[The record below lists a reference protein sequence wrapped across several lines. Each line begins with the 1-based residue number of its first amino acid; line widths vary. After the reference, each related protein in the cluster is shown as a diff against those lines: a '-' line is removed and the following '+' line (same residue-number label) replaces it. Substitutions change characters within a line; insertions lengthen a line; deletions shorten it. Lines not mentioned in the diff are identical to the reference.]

1 MTVDRHTLRSG
12 GCLKRF
18 LAVTAAMALAGS
30 GIVATSVVAQA
41 DPEPP
46 ATLMSS
52 GLNPMGAATPTG
64 SKDGYTVFVKDNAHF
79 ANAET
84 EGSIAVGGVATF
96 DKNAGIYPLV
106 HQAAGNED
114 YSLPTLD
121 GAPNR
126 LLLQEFGAYSNSE
139 VKLEERNSPHEGIVG
154 SAKIF
159 HQSAPED
166 FSVQEKSNSPTF
178 AETGTVQGVPQ
189 VWASGY
195 PYSETAMDVAGTFT
209 SKFPGEDPGNILT
222 SYGDYATP
230 EVQDTTNNGINLVE
244 LLPGPNKVDISA
256 FTGSQG
262 KFNVTGASADNFLVI
277 KATQQDVKKGVLH
290 VPSLE
295 KEGKD
300 GDGAT
305 QASGVLFDLSEVAG
319 DVELKPKSNMLRGS
333 FYAPNAKLIY
343 NEGNLEGQVVAK
355 SFEATSSANEIHTNL
370 FMGRF
375 PQGTFNLR
383 KVVEG
388 VDAEDAALLEG
399 VTFPVTAT
407 WEGGE
412 ETFNLPADGTVVNSG
427 VTLPAGTIV
436 SFKEGTIPTLA
447 GYTFTEATLSADK
460 ITILNGDNADIA
472 WTVTNTYEKN
482 AEEEGAEVG
491 GFDLTKALKGVNAK
505 DFPKDTVFTVKARWT
520 IDGKETVKEYELPAD
535 GTVVNGPQD
544 LPVGTKVTFNEVKVP
559 NLDGY
564 SFTGVEF
571 SPKTVTVKA
580 GETVHVSATNTYKK
594 GEGGMAVTGANES
607 QRESASCCCSRAE
620 RPTWSVAGAPS
631 SNALPRWQFPD
642 RGWQRGGCRAPLH

>member
-96 DKNAGIYPLV
+96 DKNAGTYPLV

-262 KFNVTGASADNFLVI
+262 KFNVR
-277 KATQQDVKKGVLH
+277 
-290 VPSLE
+290 VPQL
-295 KEGKD
+295 
-300 GDGAT
+300 T
-305 QASGVLFDLSEVAG
+305 
-319 DVELKPKSNMLRGS
+319 
-333 FYAPNAKLIY
+333 
-343 NEGNLEGQVVAK
+343 
-355 SFEATSSANEIHTNL
+355 TSSSSK
-370 FMGRF
+370 R
-375 PQGTFNLR
+375 
-383 KVVEG
+383 
-388 VDAEDAALLEG
+388 
-399 VTFPVTAT
+399 
-407 WEGGE
+407 
-412 ETFNLPADGTVVNSG
+412 
-427 VTLPAGTIV
+427 
-436 SFKEGTIPTLA
+436 
-447 GYTFTEATLSADK
+447 
-460 ITILNGDNADIA
+460 
-472 WTVTNTYEKN
+472 
-482 AEEEGAEVG
+482 
-491 GFDLTKALKGVNAK
+491 
-505 DFPKDTVFTVKARWT
+505 
-520 IDGKETVKEYELPAD
+520 
-535 GTVVNGPQD
+535 
-544 LPVGTKVTFNEVKVP
+544 P
-559 NLDGY
+559 NKM
-564 SFTGVEF
+564 S
-571 SPKTVTVKA
+571 
-580 GETVHVSATNTYKK
+580 
-594 GEGGMAVTGANES
+594 
-607 QRESASCCCSRAE
+607 
-620 RPTWSVAGAPS
+620 
-631 SNALPRWQFPD
+631 
-642 RGWQRGGCRAPLH
+642 

>member
-64 SKDGYTVFVKDNAHF
+64 SKDRYTVFVKDNAHF

-195 PYSETAMDVAGTFT
+195 PYSETAMDVAAHSGRIN
-209 SKFPGEDPGNILT
+209 SKSGLEQAGDPVGALLIGPGRAEGQRGHL
-222 SYGDYATP
+222 ATCRHMSAMISGVVSEIQAP
-230 EVQDTTNNGINLVE
+230 APDSEPARYFS
-244 LLPGPNKVDISA
+244 LPGP
-256 FTGSQG
+256 
-262 KFNVTGASADNFLVI
+262 
-277 KATQQDVKKGVLH
+277 
-290 VPSLE
+290 
-295 KEGKD
+295 
-300 GDGAT
+300 
-305 QASGVLFDLSEVAG
+305 
-319 DVELKPKSNMLRGS
+319 R
-333 FYAPNAKLIY
+333 
-343 NEGNLEGQVVAK
+343 
-355 SFEATSSANEIHTNL
+355 
-370 FMGRF
+370 
-375 PQGTFNLR
+375 
-383 KVVEG
+383 
-388 VDAEDAALLEG
+388 
-399 VTFPVTAT
+399 
-407 WEGGE
+407 
-412 ETFNLPADGTVVNSG
+412 
-427 VTLPAGTIV
+427 
-436 SFKEGTIPTLA
+436 
-447 GYTFTEATLSADK
+447 
-460 ITILNGDNADIA
+460 IT
-472 WTVTNTYEKN
+472 
-482 AEEEGAEVG
+482 
-491 GFDLTKALKGVNAK
+491 
-505 DFPKDTVFTVKARWT
+505 
-520 IDGKETVKEYELPAD
+520 
-535 GTVVNGPQD
+535 
-544 LPVGTKVTFNEVKVP
+544 
-559 NLDGY
+559 
-564 SFTGVEF
+564 
-571 SPKTVTVKA
+571 
-580 GETVHVSATNTYKK
+580 
-594 GEGGMAVTGANES
+594 
-607 QRESASCCCSRAE
+607 
-620 RPTWSVAGAPS
+620 
-631 SNALPRWQFPD
+631 
-642 RGWQRGGCRAPLH
+642 